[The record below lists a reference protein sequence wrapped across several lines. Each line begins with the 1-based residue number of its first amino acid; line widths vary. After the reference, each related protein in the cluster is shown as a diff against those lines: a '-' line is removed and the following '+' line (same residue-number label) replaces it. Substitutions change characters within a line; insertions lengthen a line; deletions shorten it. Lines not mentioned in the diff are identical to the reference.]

1 MAGDLS
7 VYNYKH
13 CKHCADVIRLSQWI
27 LYDRICFACLENI
40 KDVEKEDIKK
50 EIEKLKEDIAW
61 DD

>member
-7 VYNYKH
+7 VYNHKH
-13 CKHCADVIRLSQWI
+13 CKYCCDVIRLSQWI
-27 LYDRICFACLENI
+27 LYNKTCFACLENI

-50 EIEKLKEDIAW
+50 EIESLKKDIKW